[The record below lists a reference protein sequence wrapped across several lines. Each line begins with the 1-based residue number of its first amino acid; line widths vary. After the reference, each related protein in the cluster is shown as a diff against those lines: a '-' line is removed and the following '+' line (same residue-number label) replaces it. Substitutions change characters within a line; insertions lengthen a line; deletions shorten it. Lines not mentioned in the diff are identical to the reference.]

1 MSNDEIT
8 KRLEA
13 SRSEIMGALGEVSRD
28 VKYTRQKV
36 NENAVSVARIE
47 GKLETHAELIGRNK
61 DDIAENKKAVGKLRD
76 DVRGMLV
83 KASAT
88 GGVVGSV
95 AGFLAGLLG
104 G

>member
-13 SRSEIMGALGEVSRD
+13 SRSEIMGAIDGVSKD
-28 VKYTRQKV
+28 VKATARKV
-36 NENAVSVARIE
+36 NDIEVNVARVE
-47 GKLETHAELIGRNK
+47 GKLDTHRVIIDRNTA
-61 DDIAENKKAVGKLRD
+61 DIEANKKAVNGLRD
-76 DVRGMLV
+76 SVRGMLV

>member
-8 KRLEA
+8 KRLDA
-13 SRSEIMGALGEVSRD
+13 SRSEIMGALDEVSKD
-28 VKYTRQKV
+28 VKYTVRKV
-36 NENAVSVARIE
+36 NDIEVKVARVE
-47 GKLETHAELIGRNK
+47 GKLDTHGELIGRNK
-61 DDIAENKKAVGKLRD
+61 NDIAENKKALGELRD

-83 KASAT
+83 RASAT